1 MVKAKRL
8 LKSAQRRAYTSQRI
22 NHAEKIVQSSQN
34 DTKLVHQLIKRQRR
48 NNHCI
53 DKMIDEYDDTEG
65 ILEGWWSY
73 FTDLFGNSDQGN
85 FDTEKLELAKIQ
97 NVIIEDLERNSVPIE
112 NVSEEEVIKAIKKKE
127 NWKVSRQ

>member
-1 MVKAKRL
+1 
-8 LKSAQRRAYTSQRI
+8 
-22 NHAEKIVQSSQN
+22 VQSSQN

-127 NWKVSRQ
+127 NWKVSR